1 MKNWKDHFDTVLE
14 IKISKVPGNLKEF
27 AERAD
32 WKKFFLSGYGAG
44 MLRIFEEDG
53 YLREA
58 IEAGDLDDV
67 FLCLFEKDWEDLT
80 DGIEVDWE
88 RSECLYVSGYRIYGK
103 DPDFSLDRP
112 ELHIANAW
120 QTHDSI
126 EIHDDFVGEW
136 ELGRTLCVIDWCGE
150 KEYELLSG
158 EYDGLSCWCSQG
170 MDWDF
175 AEYTDEFGL
184 EEDFDFDDLRTMY
197 MDCVNE
203 SQDDLS
209 NYDLSAAETVNVR
222 FEHVATLE
230 DNASPD
236 DIKCTPGH
244 SYVLYISSKYE
255 DYECWDAYKVLL
267 PNVGTDAAKK
277 IIEHLKEYSQKL
289 SDYSS
294 EYEEAYGEKLD
305 VDVHNFVAMLY
316 EMKVSKTAQ
325 VTETEAW
332 QLANAAFAKA
342 NKQSDEPALP
352 TTLGGREVLV
362 CVGSLVGTDNIYE
375 DRYGK
380 YMYNCAVFSAS
391 SSEMKH
397 LTANCVKIELAEEEN
412 RRMEDVCPTNNNEII
427 ETPTTNMSEPVN
439 PTVPAGARICPKC
452 GANVKPNYKFCTK
465 CGQPM
470 TDATSAVSSTPN
482 TDKATSADDN
492 QKFLGLGRIFGG
504 RDNKP
509 TTAPVP
515 SPTPAS
521 TPATAPTEAPATDTA
536 PKPSVSG
543 IDMVQGKAVWNM
555 GPGQLARRVSEAE
568 FNQLDDLKGVII
580 QEGVTAVVYADGKF
594 VGMLAGGYYEF
605 DEQPEKPQK
614 TGSSAPRE
622 KKEDEQSSR
631 GLLGRMFRFLSGKK
645 KSESPESQKKRT
657 DRAKQTTERI
667 GTAKAV
673 NVSLIST
680 RIFDVLFGSEFD
692 EQGNATFA
700 PITVKTKMLDVQ
712 MGVSLQM
719 QVNSINDFVVN
730 YLTDKNSISIAD
742 VQRMLQSSIETLL
755 NRVLRNLD
763 YQAEGLPE
771 ELMEMIKGQIKKTV
785 NERIHGMEVVQVL
798 DITDRNADFDRFR
811 AVERELFASE
821 QELGFLQR
829 TGEFRNRLAAETNN
843 QEINGARNA
852 EDLRYALS
860 KINRD
865 GLLHDDEMESFVELL
880 ESQKR
885 LRNAKTEEDEH
896 EALQDLRKCRL
907 VKDEDVEVLRH
918 MLENKQIERDEATEL
933 LRLRVFQSTSEA
945 RMKAEN
951 ALSDMELK
959 HRFEQENLTQE
970 HSQASDISAARHR
983 VEMTDLE
990 LAARRQ
996 TDSYNREQSQ
1006 LDYEQERRRA
1016 QDELALQQQ
1025 RTETEMSV
1033 LERKA
1038 EIARRNMQAMQ
1049 DHEQKLEEMKHQA
1062 EAQRLQTEATMTQEQ
1077 IVASHM
1083 KDLANLDA
1091 TAQAEMAKMM
1101 GAGKTKE
1108 AEMLREQQER
1118 ERKMYEQMMAM
1129 QAQNAQ
1135 GQQMTAQQMQQQMM
1149 QMMQMM
1155 QSGMMQMGQNNF
1167 ANQQQQFAQQQAMQ
1181 QQRYDDMQ
1189 QMKNEYREDAIRQQ
1203 ERMDHTQDSALSY
1216 TTRVTE
1222 STQENNKTVTVN
1234 SNVNAAPQTTFCPA
1248 CGGRVTTDNGV
1259 CPLCGESL
1267 DL

>member
-1 MKNWKDHFDTVLE
+1 M
-14 IKISKVPGNLKEF
+14 S
-27 AERAD
+27 
-32 WKKFFLSGYGAG
+32 
-44 MLRIFEEDG
+44 
-53 YLREA
+53 
-58 IEAGDLDDV
+58 
-67 FLCLFEKDWEDLT
+67 
-80 DGIEVDWE
+80 
-88 RSECLYVSGYRIYGK
+88 
-103 DPDFSLDRP
+103 
-112 ELHIANAW
+112 
-120 QTHDSI
+120 
-126 EIHDDFVGEW
+126 W
-136 ELGRTLCVIDWCGE
+136 ELGRTLCVIDWYGE
-150 KEYELLSG
+150 KEYLIIDENG
-158 EYDGLSCWCSQG
+158 DRCWCTDAWG
-170 MDWDF
+170 EWDDEDA
-175 AEYTDEFGL
+175 AEQFGF
-184 EEDFDFDDLRTMY
+184 EPDDDIEVAAMY
-197 MDCVNE
+197 SECVNGE
-203 SQDDLS
+203 QDELS
-209 NYDLSAAETVNVR
+209 NHNLKTTEIVNAK
-222 FEHVATLE
+222 FEYVAKIDADTDKDELE
-230 DNASPD
+230 CNVGSTYA
-236 DIKCTPGH
+236 
-244 SYVLYISSKYE
+244 LYIYNPTEGTEVVPVFNATAVRDILDARTRYVMEHSE
-255 DYECWDAYKVLL
+255 DYEDA
-267 PNVGTDAAKK
+267 
-277 IIEHLKEYSQKL
+277 
-289 SDYSS
+289 SD
-294 EYEEAYGEKLD
+294 EDE
-305 VDVHNFVAMLY
+305 VALVF
-316 EMKVSKTAQ
+316 EMKVEKTNG
-325 VTETEAW
+325 VSETEAL
-332 QLANAAFAKA
+332 QLANAALAEIYRSQEK
-342 NKQSDEPALP
+342 PALP
-352 TTLGGREVLV
+352 TIKGGREVLINV
-362 CVGSLVGTDNIYE
+362 KSLSGANSYYTC
-375 DRYGK
+375 GK
-380 YMYNCAVFSAS
+380 EEWWRNYAVFSANS
-391 SSEMKH
+391 SGMKR
-397 LTANCVKIELAEEEN
+397 LTANGVKIELAEEEN
-412 RRMEDVCPTNNNEII
+412 KRLTEVSAANEAGRSIENEENNEDEENN
-427 ETPTTNMSEPVN
+427 ETANNPMNEMVTTPPTGEKV
-439 PTVPAGARICPKC
+439 CPKC
-452 GANVKPNYKFCTK
+452 GASVKPNYKFCTK

-470 TDATSAVSSTPN
+470 TDAAPAPTKIMPEPAQNGAPQEG
-482 TDKATSADDN
+482 DN
-492 QKFLGLGRIFGG
+492 QKFLGLGRVFG
-504 RDNKP
+504 RREEKP
-509 TTAPVP
+509 TT
-515 SPTPAS
+515 TPA
-521 TPATAPTEAPATDTA
+521 PEAAPA
-536 PKPSVSG
+536 PSVEG

-555 GPGQLARRVSEAE
+555 GAGQLARRVSEAE

-605 DEQPEKPQK
+605 DEKPQK
-614 TGSSAPRE
+614 TGLSAPRE
-622 KKEDEQSSR
+622 KKEGEQSGGFFNKIGNATS
-631 GLLGRMFRFLSGKK
+631 RMFRFLSGKK
-645 KSESPESQKKRT
+645 KSESPEGQKKRA
-657 DRAKQTTERI
+657 DRAKQATERV

-692 EQGNATFA
+692 KQGNATFA
-700 PITVKTKMLDVQ
+700 PMTVKTKMLDVQ

-719 QVNSINDFVVN
+719 QINSINDFVVN
-730 YLTDKNSISIAD
+730 YLMDKNSVCVAD

-771 ELMEMIKGQIKKTV
+771 ELVEMIKGQIKKTV

-885 LRNAKTEEDEH
+885 LRNAKTEEEEH

-918 MLENKQIERDEATEL
+918 MLEHKQIERDEATEL

-959 HRFEQENLTQE
+959 HRFEQDNLKQG
-970 HSQASDISAARHR
+970 HSQASELSAARHR

-1006 LDYEQERRRA
+1006 LDYDLEHRRA

-1038 EIARRNMQAMQ
+1038 AIARSNMQAMQ

-1091 TAQAEMAKMM
+1091 AAQAEMAKMM
-1101 GAGKTKE
+1101 GSGKTKE

-1135 GQQMTAQQMQQQMM
+1135 GQQMSAQQMQQQMM

-1155 QSGMMQMGQNNF
+1155 QSGMAQMAQNNF
-1167 ANQQQQFAQQQAMQ
+1167 ANQQQQFAQQQAFQ

-1203 ERMDHTQDSALSY
+1203 NRMDQTQDSALNY

-1222 STQENNKTVTVN
+1222 SAQSNDKTVTVN
-1234 SNVNAAPQTTFCPA
+1234 ANVSATPVTTFCPA
-1248 CGGRVTTDNGV
+1248 CGGRVTTENGV
-1259 CPLCGESL
+1259 CPLCGEPL
-1267 DL
+1267 DM